1 MRFQDSADDEGGFDD
16 GLGDVLVVVLAFARV
31 LGLCGDDED
40 ILSADEVAAELLRST
55 LVEA

>member
-1 MRFQDSADDEGGFDD
+1 MRFQDSADDEDDFDD
-16 GLGDVLVVVLAFARV
+16 RLDDVLVIVLAFARV

-40 ILSADEVAAELLRST
+40 ILSADEMAAELLRST